1 MTYIQKSLDELYEK
15 MPVPIP
21 QVKLVQCKYNNDS
34 NLIGALANYKKVYY
48 KRLKRASCFYSADS
62 ATDFFKSSIA
72 TLILLKVSS
81 LPRI

>member
-34 NLIGALANYKKVYY
+34 NLIGALQTMRKYT
-48 KRLKRASCFYSADS
+48 KRGSNEPLVF
-62 ATDFFKSSIA
+62 
-72 TLILLKVSS
+72 ILLIQQLIS
-81 LPRI
+81 LNLQ